1 MPHFLMTTLQ
11 IAVQIQGI
19 DANMIKM
26 CGVNVNDHPV
36 LFFFFFPLFFFFVFQ
51 VAARVPRGSSRCGHD
66 SAQTFSMIGD
76 GGTCRHFNFEKEMT

>member
-36 LFFFFFPLFFFFVFQ
+36 LFFFFSFVLFFCLSG
-51 VAARVPRGSSRCGHD
+51 RGP
-66 SAQTFSMIGD
+66 
-76 GGTCRHFNFEKEMT
+76 GTTRIQSLRP